1 MEGVLAA
8 GIAELILY
16 GVIASPTGFQY
27 GEISCQRDVLISKQ
41 KQSRMHQLIVRDNM
55 AREDSTTFPLL
66 QFVTKK
72 GNQKDVSQ
80 VESESV
86 IIHKES

>member
-1 MEGVLAA
+1 
-8 GIAELILY
+8 
-16 GVIASPTGFQY
+16 
-27 GEISCQRDVLISKQ
+27 
-41 KQSRMHQLIVRDNM
+41 M